1 MAHEAGTN
9 MATNETNSS
18 LYRVQVLDR
27 AFAII
32 DALAETREDASLAE
46 IAAIVKMH
54 KSTVHRLMMNLE
66 RHRLVDRDATGH
78 YRLGMKLYDL
88 GIRAFSRFDIRHRAH
103 PHLEKLMSDTDETV
117 HLCILD
123 DGEML
128 YVDKVEPRRSIRMS
142 STVGRRNAVHCTAVG
157 KAVLAAL
164 PEAAVDQI
172 IAQRGLR
179 RFTENTLTT
188 PAALK
193 AELREVR
200 QRGYAVDDEENEEG
214 VRCIGAMVCDHS
226 GRPAAAI
233 SVSAPSFRT
242 SREKLRSLA
251 PVVCEAARAVSLEWG
266 YRQAEQ
272 AKLSRKASD

>member
-1 MAHEAGTN
+1 

-32 DALAETREDASLAE
+32 DALADTREEASLAE

-66 RHRLVDRDATGH
+66 RHRLVDRDQTGH

-88 GIRAFSRFDIRHRAH
+88 GIRAFSRFDIRHRAR
-103 PHLEKLMSDTDETV
+103 PHLEKLTYDTEETV

-157 KAVLAAL
+157 KAVLAGL
-164 PEAAVDQI
+164 SEAVIDQI
-172 IAQRGLR
+172 INQRGLR
-179 RFTENTLTT
+179 LFMPHNVRGPQLVKQ
-188 PAALK
+188 AAMGCGL
-193 AELREVR
+193 
-200 QRGYAVDDEENEEG
+200 GCG
-214 VRCIGAMVCDHS
+214 
-226 GRPAAAI
+226 
-233 SVSAPSFRT
+233 
-242 SREKLRSLA
+242 
-251 PVVCEAARAVSLEWG
+251 
-266 YRQAEQ
+266 
-272 AKLSRKASD
+272 

>member
-1 MAHEAGTN
+1 

-66 RHRLVDRDATGH
+66 RHRLVDRDQTGH

-88 GIRAFSRFDIRHRAH
+88 GIRAFSRFDIRLRAR
-103 PHLEKLMSDTDETV
+103 PHLEKLMSNTEETV

-128 YVDKVEPRRSIRMS
+128 YVDKVEPKRSIRMS

-164 PEAAVDQI
+164 PEVVVDQI

-179 RFTENTLTT
+179 RFTARTLTT
-188 PAALK
+188 PAELK
-193 AELREVR
+193 SELREIR
-200 QRGYAVDDEENEEG
+200 RRGYAIDDEENEEG
-214 VRCIGAMVCDHS
+214 VRCIGAMVRDYS

-233 SVSAPSFRT
+233 SVSAPSFRM
-242 SREKLRSLA
+242 SREKLRVLA
-251 PVVCEAARAVSLEWG
+251 PIVCETARAVSLEWG
-266 YRQAEQ
+266 PRQVEAERI
-272 AKLSRKASD
+272 ARNTPG

>member
-1 MAHEAGTN
+1 

-32 DALAETREDASLAE
+32 DALAETHEDASLAE

-66 RHRLVDRDATGH
+66 RHRLVERDQTGH

-88 GIRAFSRFDIRHRAH
+88 GIRAFSRFDIRLRAR
-103 PHLEKLMSDTDETV
+103 PHLEKLMFNTEETV

-157 KAVLAAL
+157 KAVLASL
-164 PEAAVDQI
+164 SEAVVDQI
-172 IAQRGLR
+172 ISQRGLR
-179 RFTENTLTT
+179 RFTARTLTT
-188 PAALK
+188 PAELK
-193 AELREVR
+193 SELREIR
-200 QRGYAVDDEENEEG
+200 RRGYAIDDEENEEG
-214 VRCIGAMVCDHS
+214 VRCIGAMVRDYS

-233 SVSAPSFRT
+233 SVSAPSFRM
-242 SREKLRSLA
+242 SREKLRVLA
-251 PVVCEAARAVSLEWG
+251 PIICETARAVSLEWG
-266 YRQAEQ
+266 HRHVEAER
-272 AKLSRKASD
+272 AARNTPG

>member
-1 MAHEAGTN
+1 MAI
-9 MATNETNSS
+9 NETNSS

-66 RHRLVDRDATGH
+66 RHRLVDRDPTGH

-88 GIRAFSRFDIRHRAH
+88 GIRAFSRFDIRHRAR
-103 PHLEKLMSDTDETV
+103 PHLEKLMGNTEETV

-128 YVDKVEPRRSIRMS
+128 YVDKVEPKRSIRMS

-157 KAVLAAL
+157 KAVLASL
-164 PEAAVDQI
+164 PEAVVDQI
-172 IAQRGLR
+172 IAQQGLR
-179 RFTENTLTT
+179 RFTDNTLTT
-188 PAALK
+188 AAELK
-193 AELREVR
+193 SELREVR
-200 QRGYAVDDEENEEG
+200 HRGYAIDDEENEEG
-214 VRCIGAMVCDHS
+214 VRCIGALVRDYS

-251 PVVCEAARAVSLEWG
+251 QLVCETARAVSLEWG
-266 YRQAEQ
+266 YRQVEKERA
-272 AKLSRKASD
+272 SRNQPT

>member
-1 MAHEAGTN
+1 

-32 DALAETREDASLAE
+32 DALADTREDASLAE

-66 RHRLVDRDATGH
+66 RHRLVDRDQTGH

-88 GIRAFSRFDIRHRAH
+88 GIRAFSRFDIRHRAR
-103 PHLEKLMSDTDETV
+103 PHLEKLMYNTEETV

-157 KAVLAAL
+157 KADYKWA
-164 PEAAVDQI
+164 
-172 IAQRGLR
+172 R
-179 RFTENTLTT
+179 RHVTSH
-188 PAALK
+188 PPSA
-193 AELREVR
+193 
-200 QRGYAVDDEENEEG
+200 GP
-214 VRCIGAMVCDHS
+214 
-226 GRPAAAI
+226 RPAAA
-233 SVSAPSFRT
+233 P
-242 SREKLRSLA
+242 LA
-251 PVVCEAARAVSLEWG
+251 GTAQPGGADRRPTTLA
-266 YRQAEQ
+266 
-272 AKLSRKASD
+272 